1 MKTDRIVLGSGFLY
15 CAEFDAAAGI
25 PEDSVLEVEANRLGH
40 IKGGASVE
48 YTPTHYTAI
57 DDNGRRSKTIT
68 TDEEAHLKSGL
79 MTWFGETLEKICSR
93 ARVTKTENKRT
104 VKIGGGKDD
113 GKNYVIRFV
122 HEDEEDG
129 DVRVT
134 IVGKNEAGF
143 VIQFKKDTETVLDVD
158 FKAIPHDNDG
168 TLILYEEEI
177 ITE

>member
-1 MKTDRIVLGSGFLY
+1 MEADRIVLGSGYLY
-15 CAEFDAAAGI
+15 CTEFDASAGI
-25 PEDSVLEVEANRLGH
+25 PQDSALETEENRLGH
-40 IKGGASVE
+40 IKGGASIE
-48 YTPTHYTAI
+48 YKPTTYTAI

-79 MTWFGETLEKICSR
+79 MTWFGKTLEKICSR
-93 ARVTKTENKRT
+93 ARVTETAGKRT

-134 IVGKNEAGF
+134 VVGKNEAGF
-143 VIQFKKDTETVLDVD
+143 VMQFAKDSETVIDVD
-158 FKAIPHDNDG
+158 FRAIPHDKDG
-168 TLILYEEEI
+168 TLIVYEEEVI
-177 ITE
+177 SE